1 MRPGIPKLSALLLTA
16 LLALAACESSEE
28 RAQRHFETGME
39 LLAEGDVSR
48 AIVEFRNVF
57 KLNPRHKDARMAY
70 ARTQIERGRRGEAY
84 SQFLRVVEQ
93 YPETFEARI
102 ELAEMAIES
111 RNWEETKRHV
121 AEAVK
126 LAPDDPR
133 VKIVDMALKYAEAT
147 TEENEEAAD
156 AQAELAQT
164 YLEENPESFIARR
177 VVVDHL
183 LKREDYEAVL
193 PVIDEGL
200 KQRPDMYD
208 LHSTKLNVQLRAG
221 NKDDLGDT
229 LRTMVEVFPEDESA
243 RQYLIAW
250 YVDQGDNKGAE
261 EFLRDLANR
270 PDADA
275 DSRMA
280 VVQFLMVTDGKDAA
294 RAEIDRLVETQE
306 DPVRFIAVQASMDFD
321 LGERDKAMAALEKLV
336 DGAEEPTP
344 EINDVKVLLARMQST
359 TGNVVGARARIEEV
373 IENDGSHVDA
383 LKMRAA
389 WQIEEDK
396 TGDAIIDLRTALSQS
411 PRDPSIMTLMAAAHE
426 RAGDRELAGER
437 YSLAVELSN
446 QAPAE
451 SLRYANHL
459 IAIERVE
466 AAEAVLN
473 EALIGAPDNLDLLQ
487 SMVAVQIQNQDWNE
501 VQRIIWKLRAMDS
514 EEAQTVANAVQAEML
529 LQQNRLDDTI
539 AYLEKLSE
547 GEEGQQA
554 FAAMVE
560 TKVRAGKTD
569 EAVQQVEEKLAAEPD
584 DPVLRHLRAGLH
596 LLKDERDQ
604 AETIYRSL
612 LVDFPANDRVLRT
625 LYSILMADGRV
636 DDARDLVNEQAE
648 FADQNPNANN
658 ALLLKA
664 EILERDRDFEGAI
677 AIYEAMYEKN
687 SNNIVVANNL
697 ASLIS
702 AHRDTEESLNR
713 AYVVARRLRGIE
725 VPALQDTY
733 GWIEYRRGNYEEA
746 VVHLEPAA
754 RGLPKD
760 PLVQYH
766 LGRTYQALERYDEAK
781 EVLQRALQ
789 LAGDNPLPQL
799 IEAREILK
807 QLTSETSD

>member
-1 MRPGIPKLSALLLTA
+1 MRPGSLRLSALLLSA

-28 RAQRHFETGME
+28 RAERHFETGME
-39 LLAEGDVSR
+39 LLEEGDVQR

-57 KLNPRHKDARMAY
+57 KLNPRHKEARLAY
-70 ARTQIERGRRGEAY
+70 ARTQMERGRRGEAY

-102 ELAEMAIES
+102 ELAEMALES
-111 RNWEETKRHV
+111 RNWEESKRHI
-121 AEAVK
+121 AEVVK
-126 LAPDDPR
+126 MQPDNPR
-133 VKIVDMALKYAEAT
+133 VKVVDMALKYAEAL
-147 TEENEEAAD
+147 TEENQQAAD
-156 AQAELAQT
+156 EQAELAQT
-164 YLEENPESFIARR
+164 YLEEYPENFIARR
-177 VVVDHL
+177 VVVDYL
-183 LKREDYEAVL
+183 LNREDFNAVL
-193 PVIDEGL
+193 PVIDAGL
-200 KQRPDMYD
+200 EQRPDLYD
-208 LHSTKLNVQLRAG
+208 LHGMKLNVQLRAG
-221 NKDDLGDT
+221 NMADVGDT
-229 LRTMVEVFPEDESA
+229 LRKMVELFPEDETA

-261 EFLRDLANR
+261 NFLRELANR

-275 DSRMA
+275 DSHMA
-280 VVQFLMVTDGKDAA
+280 VVQFLRSTDGDEAA
-294 RAEIDRLVETQE
+294 RAEIDRLVETE
-306 DPVRFIAVQASMDFD
+306 ENPVRFIAVQASMDFD
-321 LGERDKAMAALEKLV
+321 KGERDAAMAQLEELV
-336 DGAEEPTP
+336 DGVEEPTA
-344 EINDVKVLLARMQST
+344 EINDVKVLLARMQSS

-373 IENDGSHVDA
+373 IENDSSHVDA

-389 WQIEEDK
+389 WQIDEDK
-396 TGDAIIDLRTALSQS
+396 TGDAIIDLRTALAQS

-437 YSLAVELSN
+437 FSLAVELSN

-459 IAIERVE
+459 IGAERVE

-473 EALIGAPDNLDLLQ
+473 EALINAPNNLDLLQ
-487 SMVAVQIQNQDWNE
+487 SMVALQIQNKDWNE
-501 VQRIIWKLRAMDS
+501 VQRIIWKLRSLES
-514 EEAQTVANAVQAEML
+514 EDAQTIANAVQAEML

-560 TKVRAGKTD
+560 TQVRAGKTD
-569 EAVQQVEEKLAAEPD
+569 EAVKQVEEKLAAQPD

-596 LLKDERDQ
+596 LMSDERDQ
-604 AETIYRSL
+604 AEAIYRSL

-625 LYSILMADGRV
+625 LYSLLMAEGRE
-636 DDARDLVNEQAE
+636 DDARQLVNEQAE
-648 FADQNPNANN
+648 LAAEDPSANN

-677 AIYEAMYEKN
+677 AIYEAMYERN

-713 AYVVARRLRGIE
+713 AFVVARRLRGIE
-725 VPALQDTY
+725 IPALQDTY

-754 RGLPKD
+754 AGLPND

-781 EVLQRALQ
+781 EVLQRALAI
-789 LAGDNPLPQL
+789 AGDNPLPQL
-799 IEAREILK
+799 VEAREILS
-807 QLTSETSD
+807 QLSEGSAD